1 MKNKLAVR
9 ILAMT
14 LAVLIALGAL
24 GSGLCMILGI

>member
-14 LAVLIALGAL
+14 LAVLIGLGAL
-24 GSGLCMILGI
+24 CSGLYVVLGI